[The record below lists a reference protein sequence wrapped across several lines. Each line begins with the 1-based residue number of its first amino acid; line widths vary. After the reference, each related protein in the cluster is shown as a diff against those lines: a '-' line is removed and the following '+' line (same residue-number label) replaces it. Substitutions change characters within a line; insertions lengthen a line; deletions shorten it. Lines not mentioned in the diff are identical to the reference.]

1 MTMPTVFVTQNEDL
15 TTSNLFDGGDEVN
28 DLNILRLMA
37 KRSYIISCYESVVE
51 SKNDSDTGKSMSEAL
66 IFAST
71 NPQYDDRLFIDSQLQ
86 YKKNTSS
93 EHVVYK
99 NCFEC
104 QNKKQNNF
112 VHNLF

>member
-51 SKNDSDTGKSMSEAL
+51 SKNYSNTGKFFSEAL
-66 IFAST
+66 ILAST
-71 NPQYDDRLFIDSQLQ
+71 NP
-86 YKKNTSS
+86 
-93 EHVVYK
+93 
-99 NCFEC
+99 
-104 QNKKQNNF
+104 
-112 VHNLF
+112 